1 MDSIG
6 LRIGLLL
13 AGGLVIAGIYV
24 YGVMRS
30 RQRARQARPLRSRS
44 GAARERGSEP
54 LELKQPGEEASA
66 FAGLSRLVKDDDAP
80 ASVPV
85 MHRDPD
91 KRTAQ
96 MEFPFE
102 ESESAASSTEI
113 LVINIEAQAPIAGN
127 DLVNAVTDAGLRFGD
142 MEIFHHYGLGDRG
155 DGEPLFSLANLY
167 EPGTFDIQRMDL
179 FSTRGVT
186 MFLQL
191 PVRGVDGEVAC
202 ELFVSTAERIA
213 GRLGCRLYNQSHQE
227 LGAHDLE
234 IMRRQ
239 ARRFGAGG

>member
-13 AGGLVIAGIYV
+13 AGGLVIAGIYL
-24 YGVMRS
+24 YSVMRS
-30 RQRARQARPLRSRS
+30 RQRARQARPLRPRS
-44 GAARERGSEP
+44 GAARERSSESV
-54 LELKQPGEEASA
+54 ELGQTGAEASA
-66 FAGLSRLVKDDDAP
+66 FEGLSRLVKDDDAP
-80 ASVPV
+80 DSVPV

-102 ESESAASSTEI
+102 ASEAGTSGTEI
-113 LVINIEAQAPIAGN
+113 LVINIEAKAPIAGN

-155 DGEPLFSLANLY
+155 DGAPLFSLANLY

-227 LGAHDLE
+227 LAAHDLE

-239 ARRFGAGG
+239 ARRFAAGG

>member
-13 AGGLVIAGIYV
+13 AGGLVIAAIYV

-44 GAARERGSEP
+44 AAGRARSAAA
-54 LELKQPGEEASA
+54 LELKHPEGEGAA
-66 FAGLSRLVKDDDAP
+66 FEGLSRLVKDDDAP

-102 ESESAASSTEI
+102 ASETGTPGTEI
-113 LVINIEAQAPIAGN
+113 LVINIEAQTPIAGN
-127 DLVNAVTDAGLRFGD
+127 DLVNAVTDAGFRFGD
-142 MEIFHHYGLGDRG
+142 MEIFHHYGLGDRSEG
-155 DGEPLFSLANLY
+155 APVFSLANLY

-179 FSTRGVT
+179 FSSRGVT

-191 PVRGVDGEVAC
+191 PVQGIDGEVAC